1 MWLFNY
7 PLKTTT
13 NYNPSSL
20 AIMRILVTGGA
31 GFLGS
36 HLIDRLMEQGHE
48 VLCLDNF
55 YTGTKRNIY
64 KWLNHP
70 YFELVR
76 HDITEPIRLEAD
88 QIYHLACPASPIHY
102 QYNPVKTIKTNVMGT
117 LNMLGLAKRV
127 KARFF
132 LASTSEVYGDPDV
145 HPQTEE
151 YRGNVNCI
159 GIRSCYDEGKRVAET
174 LAFDYHRQN
183 NVDIRVV
190 RIFNSLTGDQKVL
203 YYIGEELHYE
213 TFAECYDRI
222 NGDISN
228 VSVPCFDENSQTVIK
243 PISAIWKHH
252 VKKKGFKIKTV
263 WGKEIKITEDH
274 SLFTRDENNKP
285 QAAFGNELKV
295 GDEIG
300 VPSYISFLEQP
311 LQPFQITDKILN
323 KEEISVESEETISYL
338 EKYGDKIREYLL
350 AKGLNPSQL
359 YSTLKNYEAKNQI
372 PWHLWEYLELP
383 LSEKEKVCYS
393 STKAVKNCIGNIE
406 EFLWLLGFYVAKG
419 SFVQDKLLLKGEA
432 EKLAKVIEVIERIFD
447 CKSEINEAGYIS
459 IESKILVDLIRDGLN
474 FGKTE
479 KDIPNW
485 ILQLPQKQLI
495 SFLQGFAEGK
505 NLENQRNSIFEF
517 NSDSQLVA
525 EKLVLILAKFGLVA
539 DVSETEEQEEQIYR
553 IIVEGLEDNNI
564 QNLSNIQQK
573 ISAQTTGDIIWAKI
587 ESMEEFEID
596 DYVYDF
602 SVPNYENF
610 IGGSYSIFAHNT
622 YGPRMLENDGRVV
635 SNFIAQALKGIP
647 LTVYGDGS
655 QTRSFCYVSDLVEGF
670 IRLMNQDFI
679 GPVNIG
685 NPGEY
690 TILELAQKIQEMVNP
705 DAEITYKPLPQ
716 DDPKQ
721 RQPDITRAKKYL
733 GWEPTVPLEEGLKL
747 TIEDFQERLK
757 NEPPKS

>member
-1 MWLFNY
+1 MGDGSEGEDCYVYYSKSKQLADDVQELALRCGYAASVVSHAVGRGLYRVNIRPAKDANLVEPERFHYVGKVYCVNV
-7 PLKTTT
+7 T
-13 NYNPSSL
+13 NHVVFV
-20 AIMRILVTGGA
+20 R
-31 GFLGS
+31 
-36 HLIDRLMEQGHE
+36 
-48 VLCLDNF
+48 
-55 YTGTKRNIY
+55 RNGRAA
-64 KWLNHP
+64 WCG
-70 YFELVR
+70 
-76 HDITEPIRLEAD
+76 
-88 QIYHLACPASPIHY
+88 Q
-102 QYNPVKTIKTNVMGT
+102 
-117 LNMLGLAKRV
+117 
-127 KARFF
+127 
-132 LASTSEVYGDPDV
+132 
-145 HPQTEE
+145 
-151 YRGNVNCI
+151 
-159 GIRSCYDEGKRVAET
+159 CYDEGKRVAET

-203 YYIGEELHYE
+203 YYIAEELYYE

-228 VSVPCFDENSQTVIK
+228 VSVPCFDENSKTVIK

-252 VKKKGFKIKTV
+252 VKKKGYQIKTV
-263 WGKEIKITEDH
+263 WGKQIKITEDH
-274 SLFTRDENNKP
+274 SLFTRDNNDQP
-285 QAAFGNELKV
+285 RAVFGNELKV

-311 LQPFQITDKILN
+311 LQQFYITDKISIQ
-323 KEEISVESEETISYL
+323 EEISVESEETISYI

-350 AKGLNPSQL
+350 TKGVNPEEL
-359 YSTLKNYEAKNQI
+359 YLILKSYEAKNQI
-372 PWHLWEYLELP
+372 PLHLWEYLELP
-383 LSEKEKVCYS
+383 LSKKEKICYLS
-393 STKAVKNCIGNIE
+393 SKAIKNWIGNIE
-406 EFLWLLGFYVAKG
+406 EFLWLLGFYVAQG
-419 SFVQDKLLLKGEA
+419 SLIDNELLFKGEA
-432 EKLAKVIEVIERIFD
+432 EKLAKLIEVVERIFD
-447 CKSEINEAGYIS
+447 CQCEIKIEGSIS
-459 IESKILVDLIRDGLN
+459 VKSKILVDLIAEGLN

-479 KDIPNW
+479 KEIPNW
-485 ILQLPQKQLI
+485 VLQLPQKQLI
-495 SFLQGFAEGK
+495 SFLQGLSEGIEEGVRSQESGVRRENCLWIASPNNFEHRVDGGVLNPQK
-505 NLENQRNSIFEF
+505 KDNVVENQLNSKIEF
-517 NSDSQLVA
+517 KSNSQAIA

-539 DVSETEEQEEQIYR
+539 NVSEIEQNYQ

-564 QNLSNIQQK
+564 ENLSNIQQK
-573 ISAQTTGDIIWAKI
+573 ISAKSTGDIVWAKI
-587 ESMEEFEID
+587 ESIEGFEID

-610 IGGSYSIFAHNT
+610 IGGSYGIFAHNT

-690 TILELAQKIQEMVNP
+690 TILELAQKIQQMVNP
-705 DAEITYKPLPQ
+705 DAEITFKPLPQ

-733 GWEPTVPLEEGLKL
+733 GWEPTVPLQDGLKL
-747 TIEDFQERLK
+747 TIEDFRERLK
-757 NEPPKS
+757 LIDNG